1 MSTGEVIGLAI
12 TMAAFGAASAL
23 VIAGVYKPKAGALG
37 RTDALARWLA
47 ARKTLNS
54 SARSFVA
61 AFRAL
66 ASQQP
71 DSAFFDLRMDEA
83 QRSRD
88 RLHDAMRSL
97 EKAEATL
104 VAWAADW
111 SIDEAFSTF
120 ARVSAADLR
129 NAINGDARA
138 LALLDQQLRRDDQRA
153 ITFVKR
159 ATTNDRGRHSAIRK
173 LLSKSRIAVESILQ
187 RTRR

>member
-12 TMAAFGAASAL
+12 TMAAFGAAAAL
-23 VIAGVYKPKAGALG
+23 AIAGVYKPKAGTLG

-54 SARSFVA
+54 SVRSFVA

-66 ASQQP
+66 ASQKP
-71 DSAFFDLRMDEA
+71 DSAFFDLRLDEA

-153 ITFVKR
+153 ITFVQR
-159 ATTNDRGRHSAIRK
+159 ATTDDQGRHSAVRQ